1 MAFRTERELASG
13 GKIDA
18 GGIAKR
24 LKYALQRLRAAA
36 SPRQFV

>member
-1 MAFRTERELASG
+1 MVFCTERELAPG

-18 GGIAKR
+18 GWIAKR

-36 SPRQFV
+36 SPCQFV